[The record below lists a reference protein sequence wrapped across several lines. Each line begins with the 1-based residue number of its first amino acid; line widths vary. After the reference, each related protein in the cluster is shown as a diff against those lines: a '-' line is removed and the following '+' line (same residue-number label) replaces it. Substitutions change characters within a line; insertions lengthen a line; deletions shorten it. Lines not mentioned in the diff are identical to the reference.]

1 MTDLQ
6 INHVPEASSGWW
18 VPHLRNV
25 TSQCG
30 EDGILEAVFQVLPGG
45 ERWCCE
51 FGAWDGKHLSNTYNL
66 LTNHGWHGVMIEA
79 DARKC
84 IELRQTYAN
93 NSRVIVLN
101 GMVGFEGNNTLD
113 KLLSNTPIPVNFDL
127 ISIDIDGNDYHVWAA
142 LQTYAPKVV
151 VIEFNPTI
159 PNSIEFIQE
168 ARFTVNHGSSVGAI
182 VDLGKKKGY
191 ELIAATAF
199 NAIFVRREYFKAF
212 GIEDNSLVA
221 MRPHSPY
228 ETRLYQLFDGTL
240 VLEGCTKM
248 LWQNVEMNRESL
260 QVMPRWLRGFPPT
273 TGGLRGFIQKIW
285 RVLYRAGIIT

>member
-1 MTDLQ
+1 MSDTATK
-6 INHVPEASSGWW
+6 PSSKTPGQWW
-18 VPHLRNV
+18 LPHLRDV

-30 EDGILEAVFQVLPGG
+30 EDGVLEAVFKLLPGE

-66 LTNHGWHGVMIEA
+66 LTNHGWHGVLIEA

-84 IELRQTYAN
+84 VELRQAYAN

-101 GMVGFEGNNTLD
+101 GMVGFEGKNTLD
-113 KLLSNTPIPVNFDL
+113 HILSNTPIPIDFDL

-142 LQTYAPKVV
+142 LQSYTPKVV

-159 PNSIEFIQE
+159 PNSLEFIQE
-168 ARFTVNHGSSVGAI
+168 ARFNVNHGSSVRSI

-191 ELIAATAF
+191 ELIAVTAF
-199 NAIFVRREYFKAF
+199 NAIFVRREYFISF
-212 GIEDNSLVA
+212 GIDDNSLAV
-221 MRPHSPY
+221 MRPYSPY
-228 ETRLYQLFDGTL
+228 ETTLYQLFDGTL

-248 LWQNVEMNRESL
+248 LWQNVEMRKESV

-273 TGGLRGFIQKIW
+273 TGGVRGVIQKIW
-285 RVLYRAGIIT
+285 RVLYRAGFIT

>member
-1 MTDLQ
+1 MSDTETKSLPKTPGQ
-6 INHVPEASSGWW
+6 WW
-18 VPHLRNV
+18 LPHLRDV

-30 EDGILEAVFQVLPGG
+30 EDGVLEAVFQLLPGE

-66 LTNHGWHGVMIEA
+66 LTNHGWHGVLIEA

-84 IELRQTYAN
+84 VELRQAYAN

-101 GMVGFEGNNTLD
+101 GMVGFEGDNTLD
-113 KLLSNTPIPVNFDL
+113 HMLLNTPIPVEFDL

-142 LQTYAPKVV
+142 LQSYTPKVV

-159 PNSIEFIQE
+159 PNNIEFIQE
-168 ARFTVNHGSSVGAI
+168 ARFNVNHGSSVRSI

-191 ELIAATAF
+191 ELIAVTSF
-199 NAIFVRREYFKAF
+199 NAIFVRREYFISF
-212 GIEDNSLVA
+212 GIENNALAV
-221 MRPHSPY
+221 MRPYSPY
-228 ETRLYQLFDGTL
+228 ETTLYQLFDGTL

-248 LWQNVEMNRESL
+248 LWQNVEMHKESI

-273 TGGLRGFIQKIW
+273 TGGVRGIIQKIW
-285 RVLYRAGIIT
+285 RVLYRAGFIT